1 VKKKMTGLNN
11 HGSVAVEFSLLLPTL
26 LIIIFISIEYGWYFT
41 NRLILTDAVYTGAKA
56 AVEARDWNNFRED
69 PSEFAKNA
77 VIKAYWVAKLNPE
90 KDIKINIIERDYTG
104 PKRIEVS
111 VPALKIR
118 QLTGYLPDF
127 MMPER
132 LTVKAMMV
140 FHEI

>member
-1 VKKKMTGLNN
+1 MKKKPGLNN
-11 HGSVAVEFSLLLPTL
+11 NGSVAVEFSLLLPML
-26 LIIIFISIEYGWYFT
+26 LIIIILIIEYGWYFT
-41 NRLILTDAVYTGAKA
+41 NRFVLTDAVYTGAKA

-77 VIKAYWVAKLNPE
+77 VINAYWVARLNSE
-90 KDIKINIIERDYTG
+90 KDIKINIIERDAVG

-111 VPALKIR
+111 VPALKIK